1 MNRVASSWRRA
12 GYRRVLGLLLTSLIG
27 VALVTV
33 GTSGV
38 ALAKAPRAP
47 KAPKPTITGFVSDPA
62 SLPYTGG
69 QVTFTADVTNATSC
83 TFDVPLQYS
92 DTVPCSDGGTQ
103 AVFTIPENERRMPAK
118 YSLELI
124 ATGSGGSKKAKTKLV
139 VAKNP
144 DLCAHPGPG
153 ADLQGCNLSDRVYE
167 GVNWNGANLT
177 DADLEGTN
185 FTDANLEGANL
196 TGANLTDTNLT
207 GSNVQGTVLT
217 DSNLTGTD
225 FHPEYYGLISSGG
238 IVGTPSFLPEYVE
251 IIDGYLVS
259 SSANLEN
266 AELAGAELANL
277 DLNATH
283 FNEADLEG
291 ADLTDAGGGFEV
303 FIDANLTNAN
313 LTGVDLTGSTLQGAT
328 LTGATLT
335 GITWNDTTCPDGT
348 NSNNDGG
355 TCASNLG

>member
-27 VALVTV
+27 VTLVTV

-69 QVTFTADVTNATSC
+69 QVTLTADVTNATSC

-144 DLCAHPGPG
+144 DLSRIP
-153 ADLQGCNLSDRVYE
+153 
-167 GVNWNGANLT
+167 
-177 DADLEGTN
+177 
-185 FTDANLEGANL
+185 
-196 TGANLTDTNLT
+196 
-207 GSNVQGTVLT
+207 VQA
-217 DSNLTGTD
+217 
-225 FHPEYYGLISSGG
+225 PICR
-238 IVGTPSFLPEYVE
+238 
-251 IIDGYLVS
+251 
-259 SSANLEN
+259 
-266 AELAGAELANL
+266 
-277 DLNATH
+277 
-283 FNEADLEG
+283 
-291 ADLTDAGGGFEV
+291 
-303 FIDANLTNAN
+303 
-313 LTGVDLTGSTLQGAT
+313 GAT
-328 LTGATLT
+328 FRIVCTRA
-335 GITWNDTTCPDGT
+335 
-348 NSNNDGG
+348 
-355 TCASNLG
+355 